1 MDPVTLVLVLVGMMC
16 MLLSFVAGVYA
27 VLNKPTGPGST
38 LLSAEDLAALAAEA
52 KNADD
57 VISYSNVSG
66 AQMGFDSS
74 TLISTLSSTP
84 AATCQH
90 QCDTTP
96 ACQGFQ
102 LYGENSCDLLAN
114 VTSTY
119 AFSNSAYNF
128 VVSSSSVPY
137 NILTPPVMG
146 EIDTR
151 WDVAPAPSP
160 SPPDTVYKCAKA
172 CKQKEGTCKSFSWS
186 DTAGCKLKK
195 APDQRQADVA
205 PVDQNN
211 FSSYFLKGV
220 THDSWSSVPA
230 PSSS

>member
-1 MDPVTLVLVLVGMMC
+1 MDPVTLVLVLIGMCC
-16 MLLSFVAGVYA
+16 MLLSFVVGVYA
-27 VLNKPTGPGST
+27 VLNKPTAPGTS
-38 LLSAEDLAALAAEA
+38 LLSAEDLAALAADA
-52 KNADD
+52 QNADST
-57 VISYSNVSG
+57 ISYSNVSG
-66 AQMGFDSS
+66 AQMVS
-74 TLISTLSSTP
+74 TSISTLSHTP

-90 QCDTTP
+90 QCDTIP

-102 LYGENSCDLLAN
+102 IYGDSCDLLAN

-119 AFSNSAYNF
+119 AFSNTAYNL

-151 WDVAPAPSP
+151 WDMAPAPSP
-160 SPPDTVYKCAKA
+160 SPPDTVAKCAKA

-205 PVDQNN
+205 PVDQSN
-211 FSSYFLKGV
+211 FNSYFLKGV
-220 THDSWSSVPA
+220 THDPWTAAPA
-230 PSSS
+230 PSSG

>member
-1 MDPVTLVLVLVGMMC
+1 MDPVTLVLVLVGMTC

-27 VLNKPTGPGST
+27 VLNKPTSPGTT
-38 LLSAEDLAALAAEA
+38 LLSAEDLAALAADA
-52 KNADD
+52 KNADAT
-57 VISYSNVSG
+57 ISYSNVSG
-66 AQMGFDSS
+66 AQMVS
-74 TLISTLSSTP
+74 TSISTLTDTAP
-84 AATCQH
+84 ATCQR

-96 ACQGFQ
+96 MCQGFQ
-102 LYGENSCDLLAN
+102 LYGDSCDLLAN

-119 AFSNSAYNF
+119 AFSNTAYNL
-128 VVSSSSVPY
+128 VVSSSAVPY

-151 WDVAPAPSP
+151 WDMAATPSP
-160 SPPDTVYKCAKA
+160 SPPDTVAKCAKA
-172 CKQKEGTCKSFSWS
+172 CKQQEGTCKSFSWS

-205 PVDQNN
+205 PVDQSN

-220 THDSWSSVPA
+220 THDSWSAAPA